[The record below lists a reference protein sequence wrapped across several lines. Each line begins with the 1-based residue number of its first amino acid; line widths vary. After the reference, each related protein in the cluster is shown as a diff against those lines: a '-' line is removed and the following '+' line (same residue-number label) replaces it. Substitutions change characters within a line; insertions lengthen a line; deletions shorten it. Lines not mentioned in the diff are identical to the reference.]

1 MKRVITAMAAMS
13 LVAAASAATYDGVY
27 VSGLQQTI
35 STGWGGGGTNYVGG
49 LAFDPTQQT
58 GGTYDRV
65 YVANK
70 TGWNSRRGLY
80 SFDLTAGTVS
90 SRLALGSAPSGTD
103 ADVDSPHDVAV
114 DSSGTAYMI
123 NADSGGGVY
132 KITDP
137 SGTPTSSWM
146 LGHYGSGSDNDGRSV
161 VMVPTGFGGGYTAG
175 SDVLAYDSYY
185 DGPTNAIL
193 AVKSTSTS
201 TANDYDVLWT
211 EYPRQSGGL
220 RIDSSNVD
228 GKLYIARDN
237 VINSDDLGDGTDRV
251 YVTRL
256 DGSGTAER
264 VYIDGI
270 DPASYSYLD
279 DAIAI
284 NQDDG
289 SLWFALKGTNSVEDM
304 FRIDVA
310 NAVSTNGTYLADSSV
325 VIADLGFNIY
335 RSSMAISP
343 DGKQLA
349 IGGSSNT
356 LQVYDVI
363 PEPATLGLIATMGG
377 GILWI
382 RRKLML

>member
-1 MKRVITAMAAMS
+1 MKKLLMAMAAGS
-13 LVAAASAATYDGVY
+13 VAMAASAATYDGVY

-35 STGWGGGGTNYVGG
+35 STGWSGGGTNYVGG
-49 LAFDPTQQT
+49 LAFDPTHQT

-65 YVANK
+65 YVANH
-70 TGWNSRRGLY
+70 TGWNDRRGLY
-80 SFDLTAGTVS
+80 SFDLSAGTVS
-90 SRLALGSAPSGTD
+90 SRLALGSAPDGTD

-146 LGHYGSGSDNDGRSV
+146 LGHYGSSTDNDGRSV

-175 SDVLAYDSYY
+175 SDLLAYDSYY

-193 AVKSTSTS
+193 VVKSTSDYQN
-201 TANDYDVLWT
+201 NDYDVLWT

-220 RIDSSNVD
+220 RIDASNVD
-228 GKLYIARDN
+228 GKLYIARDD
-237 VINSDDLGDGTDRV
+237 VVNSADLGDGTDRV

-264 VYIDGI
+264 VYVDGI
-270 DPASYSYLD
+270 DPAAYSLLD

-289 SLWFALKGTNSVEDM
+289 SLWFALRGTNSVEDM
-304 FRIDVA
+304 IRVDVA
-310 NAVSTNGTYLADSSV
+310 NAVSTNGAYLADSSV
-325 VIADLGFNIY
+325 VIADTGFNIY

-349 IGGSSNT
+349 VGGTGNT
-356 LQVYDVI
+356 LQVYDII
-363 PEPATLGLIATMGG
+363 PEPATFGLFAALGAAL
-377 GILWI
+377 LWS
-382 RRKLML
+382 RRKFR